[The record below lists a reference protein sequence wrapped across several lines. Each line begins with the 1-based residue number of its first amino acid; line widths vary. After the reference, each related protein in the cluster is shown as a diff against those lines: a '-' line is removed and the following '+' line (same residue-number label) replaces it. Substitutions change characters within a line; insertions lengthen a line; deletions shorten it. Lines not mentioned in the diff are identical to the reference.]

1 MMKKYIQF
9 ACLAAMLTMTSCGSQ
24 KNIYLQ
30 DMEETQEYPVIQKY
44 EAVIQRDD
52 KLSIVV
58 NCKDPELALPFNI
71 PGTGSYS
78 IGSDGSINT
87 TVGQVASSDKDKPG
101 YLVDINGDIHF
112 PVLGRLHVE
121 GLTRNQLTNLIES
134 KLTEQQ
140 LLKDPLVMVDFL
152 NFKFSVLGEVGHVG
166 TFNVTGD
173 RITILEAIAMAGD
186 LKETSRIDRVAII
199 RDYGNK
205 RRIMH
210 VDLRSKDVFQSP
222 AYYLHQ
228 NDIIYVEPNS
238 VKTETDSQRKLS
250 YWTMALSAIT
260 TITTVV
266 LYFIKK

>member
-58 NCKDPELALPFNI
+58 NCKDPELALPYNI

-121 GLTRNQLTNLIES
+121 GLTRNQLTNLIKS

-152 NFKFSVLGEVGHVG
+152 NF
-166 TFNVTGD
+166 T
-173 RITILEAIAMAGD
+173 
-186 LKETSRIDRVAII
+186 
-199 RDYGNK
+199 
-205 RRIMH
+205 
-210 VDLRSKDVFQSP
+210 
-222 AYYLHQ
+222 
-228 NDIIYVEPNS
+228 
-238 VKTETDSQRKLS
+238 
-250 YWTMALSAIT
+250 
-260 TITTVV
+260 
-266 LYFIKK
+266 